1 MEEKKKFDTNS
12 LIGLLLIGAILLYM
26 LNRNQKN
33 REQTHPNQDETEQ
46 VDQDSTAVS
55 STPQRIDST
64 AVKAQIAAAD
74 SIARA
79 QELDKLG
86 AFSYSAGLPSAQDKS
101 TTIENNLLKIT
112 VQNKGG
118 EISEVELKQLV
129 DHDSLPIYLIKDGNA
144 SLGLKF
150 MTTENQKIDTRDLYF
165 EPHVQKNG
173 DHIILSM
180 KGKVS
185 EDQYL
190 EYIYTLKPNDYMM
203 DFTIQSRGLE
213 KIINQAGDVTLN
225 WTMDAFRNDKSI
237 DFEKRYTES
246 IWHYEGNKNSSR
258 SRDGDKDATDISWVA
273 YRQHFFSSILLNDSK
288 FQKGNMAIQDI
299 SKDTDVDTVFT
310 KSFASTFPL
319 ELKGGNLQE
328 NLNLYYG
335 PSDYE
340 ILRTYKKDLDEIV
353 PMGWGIFGWINKYIF
368 IPVLSF
374 FMQFLPAGIAIIILT
389 IIVKLLLSPVQ
400 YKQYVSQAKQKVLRP
415 EIDAIKEKYGDNKMK
430 QQQETMKLNRKAGIN
445 PASGCLVGLIQ
456 IPIFYALFRLF
467 PSAFNL
473 RHKSFLWADDLASY
487 DVIAELPFKIPFY
500 GDHVSLFPLLASG
513 AIFVYMMLTTG
524 QNMNNMPKQ
533 PGMPNMKFIMYLS
546 PIFMLFFFNSYP
558 SGLSVYYLTSNLISI
573 GIVLTIKN
581 YFIDEDKIH
590 AQIQENKKKPKKQS
604 RFQRKMQEMMEEA
617 ERQKKLKK

>member
-12 LIGLLLIGAILLYM
+12 LIGFLLIGAILLFM

-33 REQTHPNQDETEQ
+33 IENEDKEQAGTEQ
-46 VDQDSTAVS
+46 VDKDSTIVSSTAETKDSTAAKTAQV
-55 STPQRIDST
+55 DSL
-64 AVKAQIAAAD
+64 AQAA
-74 SIARA
+74 
-79 QELDKLG
+79 QKEKLG
-86 AFSYSAGLPSAQDKS
+86 VFSYSAGIASGENS
-101 TTIENNLLKIT
+101 TTIIENNLLKIE
-112 VQNKGG
+112 VRNKGG
-118 EISEVELKQLV
+118 EPSEVTLKQV
-129 DHDSLPIYLIKDGNA
+129 FDRDSLPIQIIKGGNA
-144 SLGLKF
+144 SMGLKF
-150 MTTENQKIDTRDLYF
+150 LTTENKTISTQDLIF
-165 EPHVQKNG
+165 EPEVHKSGENTV
-173 DHIILSM
+173 LSM
-180 KGKVS
+180 KAKVS
-185 EDQYL
+185 EDEYL
-190 EYIYTLKPNDYMM
+190 EYLYTLKPNDYMM
-203 DFTIQSRGLE
+203 DFTIQSKGLDRV
-213 KIINQAGDVTLN
+213 INQAGDVDLN
-225 WTMDAFRNDKSI
+225 WSLDAYRQDQSI
-237 DFEKRYTES
+237 DFEKRYTET

-258 SRDGDKDATDISWVA
+258 SRDGDKDAKDIHWVA
-273 YRQHFFSSILLNDSK
+273 FRQHFFTSILINDSN
-288 FQKGNMAIQDI
+288 FENGNMSIKDI
-299 SKDTDVDTVFT
+299 SKDEEVDTIFT
-310 KSFASTFPL
+310 KNFGST
-319 ELKGGNLQE
+319 LKLKLKNGNLQE
-328 NLNLYYG
+328 NMNLYYG

-389 IIVKLLLSPVQ
+389 IVVKLLLSPVQ
-400 YKQYVSQAKQKVLRP
+400 YKQYLSQAKQKVLRP
-415 EIDAIKEKYGDNKMK
+415 EIDEIKEKYKDDKMK
-430 QQQETMKLNRKAGIN
+430 QQQETMKLNQKAGIN

-524 QNMNNMPKQ
+524 QNMNNMPQQ

-558 SGLSVYYLTSNLISI
+558 SGLSVYYMTSNLISI
-573 GIVLTIKN
+573 GIVLVIKG

-590 AQIQENKKKPKKQS
+590 SKIQENKKKPRKQN

-617 ERQKKLKK
+617 ERQKKAQR

>member
-12 LIGLLLIGAILLYM
+12 LIGFLLIGAILLFM
-26 LNRNQKN
+26 LNQNQKHKVN
-33 REQTHPNQDETEQ
+33 TDTDQAQTEQ
-46 VDQDSTAVS
+46 VSKDSTAVS
-55 STPQRIDST
+55 SSTSEPVETPPRETDSL
-64 AVKAQIAAAD
+64 AQAK
-74 SIARA
+74 
-79 QELDKLG
+79 QVEKLG
-86 AFSYSAGLPSAQDKS
+86 AFSYAAGLDSANDDFTS
-101 TTIENNLLKIT
+101 IENNVLKLKIS
-112 VQNKGG
+112 NKGG
-118 EISEVELKQLV
+118 QIIEAKLKQLLS
-129 DHDSLPIYLIKDGNA
+129 HDSLPIYIIKDKNA
-144 SLGLKF
+144 YLGLHF
-150 MTTENQKIDTRDLYF
+150 LTTDNKKIDTKDLYF

-173 DHIILSM
+173 ENTILSM
-180 KGKVS
+180 RSKVS
-185 EDQYL
+185 QDQYL
-190 EYIYTLKPNDYMM
+190 EYVYTLKPDEYML
-203 DFTIQSRGLE
+203 DFTIQSKGLQNV
-213 KIINQAGDVTLN
+213 INQAGDINLI
-225 WTMDAFRNDKSI
+225 WELDAYRNDKSI

-246 IWHYEGNKNSSR
+246 VWHYEGNKNSSR
-258 SRDGDKDATDISWVA
+258 SRDGNKDVEDVFWVA
-273 YRQHFFSSILLNDSK
+273 YRQHFFTSILLNDSHFK
-288 FQKGNMAIQDI
+288 KGNMAVKDL

-310 KSFASTFPL
+310 KHFASTFPL
-319 ELKGGNLQE
+319 QLKAGELQE
-328 NLNLYYG
+328 NMNMYYG
-335 PSDYE
+335 PSDYQV
-340 ILRTYKKDLDEIV
+340 LRTYKKDLDEIV

-400 YKQYVSQAKQKVLRP
+400 YKQYLSQAKQKVLRP
-415 EIDAIKEKYGDNKMK
+415 EIDQIREKYKDNKMK
-430 QQQETMKLNRKAGIN
+430 LQQETMKINQKAGIN

-473 RHKSFLWADDLASY
+473 RHKSFLWAKDLASY

-500 GDHVSLFPLLASG
+500 GDHISLFPLLASG

-524 QNMNNMPKQ
+524 QNMSNMPQQ

-581 YFIDEDKIH
+581 YFIDEEKIH
-590 AQIQENKKKPKKQS
+590 AQIQENKKKPKKQN

-617 ERQKKLKK
+617 ERQQKNRK

>member
-1 MEEKKKFDTNS
+1 
-12 LIGLLLIGAILLYM
+12 
-26 LNRNQKN
+26 
-33 REQTHPNQDETEQ
+33 
-46 VDQDSTAVS
+46 
-55 STPQRIDST
+55 
-64 AVKAQIAAAD
+64 
-74 SIARA
+74 
-79 QELDKLG
+79 
-86 AFSYSAGLPSAQDKS
+86 
-101 TTIENNLLKIT
+101 
-112 VQNKGG
+112 
-118 EISEVELKQLV
+118 
-129 DHDSLPIYLIKDGNA
+129 SLPIYLIKDGNA

-335 PSDYE
+335 P
-340 ILRTYKKDLDEIV
+340 
-353 PMGWGIFGWINKYIF
+353 
-368 IPVLSF
+368 
-374 FMQFLPAGIAIIILT
+374 
-389 IIVKLLLSPVQ
+389 
-400 YKQYVSQAKQKVLRP
+400 
-415 EIDAIKEKYGDNKMK
+415 
-430 QQQETMKLNRKAGIN
+430 
-445 PASGCLVGLIQ
+445 
-456 IPIFYALFRLF
+456 
-467 PSAFNL
+467 
-473 RHKSFLWADDLASY
+473 
-487 DVIAELPFKIPFY
+487 
-500 GDHVSLFPLLASG
+500 
-513 AIFVYMMLTTG
+513 
-524 QNMNNMPKQ
+524 
-533 PGMPNMKFIMYLS
+533 
-546 PIFMLFFFNSYP
+546 
-558 SGLSVYYLTSNLISI
+558 
-573 GIVLTIKN
+573 
-581 YFIDEDKIH
+581 
-590 AQIQENKKKPKKQS
+590 
-604 RFQRKMQEMMEEA
+604 
-617 ERQKKLKK
+617 